1 MILLDKSYKLE
12 DKNTKIKVCIAYDEN
27 MNIRQEDK
35 ENRLSYFD
43 NLLSNVN
50 SSVNLANVILWIKSI
65 FRDYNLT
72 FFNIILNTAN
82 LHSTVAFDQDKL
94 VNFSYII
101 KENNQEILRIENDN
115 YNINTKIN
123 RKYYQN
129 NSNYS
134 HVNLKIKSILKD
146 FLKMQEIQYTTLK
159 DFFDIQEVSYIPLHN
174 KRNLIEIYNSFYNE
188 VPNFSLAS
196 TEQKMQNM
204 MFIIESCGFY
214 YDYQYSIKEEEKL
227 VYSQE
232 LQNDIEILKSYYV
245 DDIDEY
251 LRNKETVINNDISF
265 IGKNIRKHID
275 NLPENEQVEFLNTLI
290 FNIRSSRNGH
300 ITPQEEPYNGLIKQL
315 SKKYK
320 LNF

>member
-1 MILLDKSYKLE
+1 MILLDKSYKLNE
-12 DKNTKIKVCIAYDEN
+12 KNAKIKVCIAYDEKI
-27 MNIRQEDK
+27 NIRKEDK
-35 ENRLSYFD
+35 ENRLNYFD
-43 NLLSNVN
+43 NLLNNIN
-50 SSVNLANVILWIKSI
+50 SSVNLANTILWIKSI

-72 FFNIILNTAN
+72 FFNIILNTEN
-82 LHSTVAFDQDKL
+82 LHKAVAFDQDKL
-94 VNFSYII
+94 VSFSYIN
-101 KENNQEILRIENDN
+101 KENGQDILRIENDN

-146 FLKMQEIQYTTLK
+146 FLKMQEIQYTSLK

-204 MFIIESCGFY
+204 MYIIESCGFY
-214 YDYQYSIKEEEKL
+214 YDYQYSINEEEKL

-232 LQNDIEILKSYYV
+232 LQNDMEILKSYYV

-251 LRNKETVINNDISF
+251 LKNKERVINENISF
-265 IGKNIRKHID
+265 IGENIRKHLN
-275 NLPENEQVEFLNTLI
+275 NLSEDEKVKFLNNLAYNMSLNYKYDSDRI
-290 FNIRSSRNGH
+290 
-300 ITPQEEPYNGLIKQL
+300 EEPYNSLIKSL
-315 SKKYK
+315 TK
-320 LNF
+320 